1 MDRYIF
7 EHQNIKTLK
16 QETNWDESWG
26 YDLNYYAKIFNFAS
40 KRKIRLLGLNI
51 PYPIAKYVGEIGL
64 ENVPPKLKKIL
75 PVVNLSNKK
84 HRLQFEGFIYIFL
97 WFFYFYVLNFSLAKW
112 FTFITIKKFLYIIE
126 AIGIVRNKYNEG
138 ETGTHNIKALDK
150 MYQVWS
156 VCGKIYTSMSL
167 RWFFVK
173 ILPEKKSYLTHLKLK
188 CGWYLII
195 YIILNIFYI

>member
-1 MDRYIF
+1 LCDKCYCILLFFKPALDRYIF

-84 HRLQFEGFIYIFL
+84 HRLQFEGFIFIFL
-97 WFFYFYVLNFSLAKW
+97 
-112 FTFITIKKFLYIIE
+112 
-126 AIGIVRNKYNEG
+126 
-138 ETGTHNIKALDK
+138 
-150 MYQVWS
+150 
-156 VCGKIYTSMSL
+156 
-167 RWFFVK
+167 
-173 ILPEKKSYLTHLKLK
+173 
-188 CGWYLII
+188 
-195 YIILNIFYI
+195 